1 MFYGKRI
8 RLRGVEREDVPR
20 FVEWMNDPE
29 VIEGLVMFW
38 PMSSGEEQRW
48 FERLADREP
57 LQKPLSID
65 MREGEGWRHIGS
77 CGYHNL
83 EWNNRAVEIG
93 ISIGD
98 KSVWNQG
105 YGTETVALMVQHA
118 FETLNLN
125 RVFLQVHANNKRAI
139 RAYEKCGFV
148 QEGALRQAV
157 YKHGQYQDMLVMS
170 ILRSEWEA
178 SKQEG

>member
-8 RLRGVEREDVPR
+8 RLRGVEKDDVPR

-29 VIEGLVMFW
+29 VLEGLVIFW
-38 PMSSGEEQRW
+38 PMSTADEQRW
-48 FERLADREP
+48 FERLADRDAVE
-57 LQKPLSID
+57 KPLSID
-65 MREGEGWRHIGS
+65 MRDGDGWKHIGS
-77 CGYHNL
+77 CGYHNF
-83 EWNNRAVEIG
+83 EWPNRLAEIG

-105 YGTETVALMVQHA
+105 YGTETVVLMLQHG

-125 RVFLQVHANNKRAI
+125 RICLRVHANNKRAI

-148 QEGALRQAV
+148 HEGALRQAV
-157 YKHGQYQDMLVMS
+157 YQRGNYQDLLLMS
-170 ILRSEWEA
+170 VLRSEWES
-178 SKQEG
+178 SKK